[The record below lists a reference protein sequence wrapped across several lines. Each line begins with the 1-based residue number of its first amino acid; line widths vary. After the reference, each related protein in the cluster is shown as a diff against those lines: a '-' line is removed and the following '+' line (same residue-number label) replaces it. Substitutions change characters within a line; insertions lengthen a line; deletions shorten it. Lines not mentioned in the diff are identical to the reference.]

1 MAEDRDLVLRS
12 GRSGHRFQLRFQAL
26 PDRRLHLRVRWRS
39 FLRSHPE
46 APALLT
52 AALAWPVA
60 VLLHGP
66 AGHGLGVA
74 GVAGTAMLGRPADAH
89 LGHVSHG
96 SGASGGAETLTLA
109 SAGLLAWAVMVTA
122 MMVPL
127 VWPAIQH
134 VGLNSLRWRR
144 QRAIAV
150 FLCAYVTVW
159 TAFGAVVL
167 VTRDLLPVARGPA
180 LGAALAVAALWQLSP
195 QQRRFRR
202 ACHRTVPLPPRGLP
216 AVAGG
221 VRFGLRQGVTCIGV
235 CWPLM
240 LAMALVPGAMLL
252 WMVVLT
258 AAMACAKL
266 LPRSYRLSRPLAASL
281 GAAAALTVVTTVI

>member
-1 MAEDRDLVLRS
+1 MAEDR
-12 GRSGHRFQLRFQAL
+12 GRVPGPGRPGHRFPLSFPAL
-26 PDRRLHLRVRWRS
+26 PDLRLHLGVRWRR

-46 APALLT
+46 VLALLA

-74 GVAGTAMLGRPADAH
+74 EVAGTAAPGRTADAH
-89 LGHVSHG
+89 LGHASHG
-96 SGASGGAETLTLA
+96 SGTSGGAEAMALA
-109 SAGLLAWAVMVTA
+109 PAGLLAWTVMVAA

-127 VWPAIQH
+127 VWPAVRH

-150 FLCAYVTVW
+150 FLCAYVAVW
-159 TAFGAVVL
+159 TVFGAVVL
-167 VTRDLLPVARGPA
+167 AARDLLTIAGRPA
-180 LGAALAVAALWQLSP
+180 FGAALAVAALWQLSP

-216 AVAGG
+216 AVAGDI
-221 VRFGLRQGVTCIGV
+221 RFGLRQGVTCIGV

-252 WMVVLT
+252 WMVVLS
-258 AAMACAKL
+258 AAMAGAKL
-266 LPRSYRLSRPLAASL
+266 LPRSYRLSRPLAAGL
-281 GAAAALTVVTTVI
+281 GMAATLTVVM